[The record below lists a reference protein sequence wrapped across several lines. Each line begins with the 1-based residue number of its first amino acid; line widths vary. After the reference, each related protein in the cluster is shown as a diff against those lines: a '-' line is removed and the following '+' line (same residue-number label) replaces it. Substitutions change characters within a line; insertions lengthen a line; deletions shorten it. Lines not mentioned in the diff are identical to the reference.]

1 MNSTL
6 QFLGAAG
13 TVTGSRHLLRSRG
26 KNLLIDCGLFQGR
39 KENRLKNWDKFPEA
53 PSSIHAVLLT
63 HAHIDHIGYLPR
75 LVKDGFKGRIYATL
89 PTVELAD
96 TLLRDTA
103 HLQQEEANWANKRG
117 YSKHHPALPL
127 YTERDAERALDLLY
141 GVSYGEEFE
150 PITGVRAKY
159 RDMGHILGSAYLD
172 LETTDRG
179 DEQRKLVFSGDI
191 GRPKDTILRPPSQPY
206 NVDYLVMESTYG
218 DRLHEVANVRKQL
231 ADAINEAMERNGVL
245 MIPAF
250 AVGRSQSLLYLLRE
264 MEETGEIPVLPIYLD
279 SPMALKAL
287 EAHENHIRD
296 LNLTC
301 RAQSLFGEN
310 IFSPKKLKLV
320 SHQRESKAL
329 NGLTSKAIIIAGS
342 GMATGGRIL
351 HHMKQRLSDPG
362 CSMLFIGYQAEGT
375 RGRDLVEGRD
385 RIRMFGTE
393 VQVRAQIMTI
403 DGFSGHADYNEM
415 LAWLMAFNK
424 PLKKLFLVHGERD
437 ASEAFGKHVRR
448 HYGWEAI
455 LPQQGQSFDID
466 F

>member
-1 MNSTL
+1 MPSTL

-13 TVTGSRHLLRSRG
+13 TVTGSRHLLQTRG
-26 KNLLIDCGLFQGR
+26 KNLLVDCGLFQGR
-39 KENRLKNWDKFPEA
+39 KENRLKNWDKFPVP
-53 PSSIHAVLLT
+53 PSSIHAVMLT

-75 LVKDGFKGRIYATL
+75 LVKDGFKGRIYATF

-96 TLLRDTA
+96 TLLHDTA

-150 PITGVRAKY
+150 PVPGIRAKY

-172 LETTDRG
+172 LETTDRR

-191 GRPKDTILRPPSQPY
+191 GRPKDAILRPPSQPY
-206 NVDYLVMESTYG
+206 NVDFLVMESTYG
-218 DRLHEVANVRKQL
+218 NRLHASQNVRTQL
-231 ADAINEAMERNGVL
+231 ANAINEAMERKGVL

-264 MEETGEIPVLPIYLD
+264 MEEANEIPVLPIYLD

-287 EAHENHIRD
+287 DAHENHLRD

-301 RAQSLFGEN
+301 RAQSLVGTN
-310 IFSPKKLKLV
+310 IFSPKKLKLI

-329 NGLTSKAIIIAGS
+329 NGLTNRAIIIAGS

-351 HHMKQRLSDPG
+351 HHMRQRLPDPS

-375 RGRDLVEGRD
+375 RGRDLVEGKD

-393 VQVRAQIMTI
+393 VDVRAQIMTI

-415 LAWLMAFNK
+415 LAWLMAFNQ
-424 PLKKLFLVHGERD
+424 PLKKLFLVHGESA
-437 ASEAFGKHVRR
+437 ASEAFGKHIRR
-448 HYGWEAI
+448 QYGWEAI
-455 LPQQGQSFDID
+455 LPQEGQRFDID